1 MVGIVH
7 GRASGTLREKHV
19 SFVFSGALNPAD
31 IFLNV
36 GVDAHIPSHEVSDLD
51 PLQLVFADDSS
62 HGQLLEGIIT
72 QREGGRQ
79 MRSNL
84 LIGAL

>member
-7 GRASGTLREKHV
+7 SRASGTLREKHV

-36 GVDAHIPSHEVSDLD
+36 GVDTHIPSHEVSDLD

-79 MRSNL
+79 MQSNL
-84 LIGAL
+84 VIGAL

>member
-36 GVDAHIPSHEVSDLD
+36 GVDTHIPSHEVSNLD

-79 MRSNL
+79 MQSNL
-84 LIGAL
+84 VIGAL

>member
-36 GVDAHIPSHEVSDLD
+36 GVDTHIPSHEVSDLD

-72 QREGGRQ
+72 QREGDRQ
-79 MRSNL
+79 MQSNL
-84 LIGAL
+84 VIGAL